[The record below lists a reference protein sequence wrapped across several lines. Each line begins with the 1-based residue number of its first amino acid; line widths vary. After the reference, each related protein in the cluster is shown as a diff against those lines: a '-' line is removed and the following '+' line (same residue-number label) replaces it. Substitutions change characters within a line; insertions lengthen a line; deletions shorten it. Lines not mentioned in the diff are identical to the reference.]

1 MDSDAKKE
9 GFFKR
14 HTWFKWFL
22 ILSATA
28 VTAYY
33 SVYFFP
39 ENFEKSSAF
48 TQYKELKDTL
58 VLTMPDTIIDQS
70 DSVITTI
77 DTLVATDSIAS
88 ATAIDSVDN
97 EYPILDSTTTVS
109 VIDESYK
116 FGSEDATAEEQ
127 SAANGLFDKQ
137 GNSAKSEPATNMF
150 SELLFAANTSDTSY
164 TAHQRFLANKMVSL
178 ETTLKILAT
187 IGKDILLN
195 GNSDGAKEIF
205 ASIVKEE
212 GIIGILV
219 ADRKGLVVYS
229 SNNKFIDG
237 NIKNI
242 FPNMTSTTPVL
253 GQRITNDQLV
263 SSLAIYHTYGQIG
276 NIILITK

>member
-58 VLTMPDTIIDQS
+58 VLTTIPDTIIDQS
-70 DSVITTI
+70 DSIITTV
-77 DTLVATDSIAS
+77 DTLVAKDSIALE
-88 ATAIDSVDN
+88 IVPDSVDN
-97 EYPILDSTTTVS
+97 EYPIIDNTTTVS

-116 FGSEDATAEEQ
+116 FGSGDAITEDQ
-127 SAANGLFDKQ
+127 SANDLSDKL
-137 GNSAKSEPATNMF
+137 GNSAKLAPATNMF
-150 SELLFAANTSDTSY
+150 SELLFAANSSDTSY
-164 TAHQRFLANKMVSL
+164 AVHQSFLANKLVSL

-195 GNSDGAKEIF
+195 GNSDGSKEIF
-205 ASIVKEE
+205 ASIVKED

-242 FPNMTSTTPVL
+242 FPSMTSTTPVL